1 MTKDEVFA
9 SLVQKFTSGNS
20 TLVTQAV
27 ITRDEFHAM
36 FLALRDAKKDEARL
50 ARVEALA
57 DEWDKTAEVTHY
69 TSGMQV
75 HCSEELRQALK
86 GE

>member
-1 MTKDEVFA
+1 MNDEELLDTIQDAIDGFPTISPEVW
-9 SLVQKFTSGNS
+9 
-20 TLVTQAV
+20 QAV
-27 ITRDEFHAM
+27 KARID
-36 FLALRDAKKDEARL
+36 RL